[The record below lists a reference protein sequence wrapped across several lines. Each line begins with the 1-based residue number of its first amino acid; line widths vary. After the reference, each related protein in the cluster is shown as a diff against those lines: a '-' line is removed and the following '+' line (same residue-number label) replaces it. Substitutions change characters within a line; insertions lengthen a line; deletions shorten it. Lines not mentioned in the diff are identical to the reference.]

1 VNTTESTTTQVHRVY
16 IKASAQAIWD
26 AITKPE
32 WTARYG
38 FTGYVDYDLR
48 PGGDYKVRATEQ
60 FRQAALERG
69 NDLPEVIIDGEVLEA
84 DPPHRLVTTFRMLMD
99 PQVAAEKVTRV
110 TYEIKEGADGVCSL
124 TLTHELEGAPI
135 LAAIVGGKF
144 ADQGAGGGHTWVLS
158 DLKTLLETGKA
169 FAE

>member
-1 VNTTESTTTQVHRVY
+1 
-16 IKASAQAIWD
+16 
-26 AITKPE
+26 
-32 WTARYG
+32 
-38 FTGYVDYDLR
+38 
-48 PGGDYKVRATEQ
+48 
-60 FRQAALERG
+60 
-69 NDLPEVIIDGEVLEA
+69 VIIDGEVIEA

-110 TYEIKEGADGVCSL
+110 TYEIKEGADGICSL
-124 TLTHELEGAPI
+124 TLIHELEGAPI
-135 LAAIVGGKF
+135 LASIVGGRL